1 MEIIPRVHLVP
12 NVIANPYL
20 IMDADG
26 LTLIDA
32 GLPGSAGKI
41 LRYITEQ
48 GRAPSELKRI
58 IITHADLDH
67 TGGLAALRK
76 ASQARVYA
84 SAIEAD
90 AMASGRASRKLK
102 PRSFLRRLLLAVAG
116 RLVKAP
122 AVPTDEIVQEGQ
134 VLPVLGG
141 LQVMQTPGQTPGHI
155 SLFSPSTGV
164 LFTGDS
170 IVTRGGRLVR
180 SVPNNTWDEHQ
191 ADLSARRQAALGA
204 QVVCPGHGPVV
215 LDAADKFP
223 KF

>member
-1 MEIIPRVHLVP
+1 MEITFGVHLIP

-20 IMDADG
+20 VVEAGG

-48 GRAPSELKRI
+48 GHAPSELKRI

-67 TGGLAALRK
+67 IGGLAALKK
-76 ASQARVYA
+76 ASRARVYA
-84 SAIEAD
+84 SAIEAE
-90 AMASGRASRKLK
+90 AMANGRASRQLR
-102 PRSFLRRLLLAVAG
+102 PRSFLRRLLVGLAG
-116 RLVKAP
+116 RLVRAP
-122 AVPTDEIVQEGQ
+122 IVRADELVQDGQ

-141 LQVMQTPGQTPGHI
+141 LHVIDTRGHTPGHI

-164 LFTGDS
+164 LFSGDS
-170 IVTRGGRLVR
+170 VVTRGGKLVR
-180 SVPNNTWDEHQ
+180 SLPDNTWDERQ
-191 ADLSARRQAALGA
+191 ADESARRQAALGA
-204 QVVCPGHGPVV
+204 KVVCPGHGPAV

-223 KF
+223 MV